1 MAKLIWSEPALAQ
14 LDAIAEF
21 IALDKPEAAK
31 AVVQR
36 VFEATDR
43 LEQFT
48 KMGRPV
54 PGLEHTAYRQV
65 WLKPCWVYYRVA
77 EDTVYILHVRRG
89 EKILRVED
97 LLDDR

>member
-1 MAKLIWSEPALAQ
+1 MARLIWTEPALAQ

-21 IALDKPEAAK
+21 IALDKPEAAQ
-31 AVVQR
+31 AVVRR
-36 VFEATDR
+36 VLAATDR

-54 PGLEHTAYRQV
+54 PALEHTTYRQV
-65 WLKPCWVYYRVA
+65 WLKPCWIYYRGA

-89 EKILRVED
+89 EKMLRVDD
-97 LLDDR
+97 LLEDR